1 MKSLQT
7 LKERIKANLKKEF
20 LSIKAQIKDEQLYIF
35 VLGRVEDIEGQYFC
49 SAATLTDLRR
59 NYITDSTYYA
69 TFWHASEL
77 ELTADFNDIDYE
89 ELSSYLEG
97 ATEEEYDVLRKEY
110 DQILIDSLAELRNE
124 GLFDDEIP
132 EFSAFVQYTDE
143 GFDIEEESY
152 IAING
157 TAFLET
163 FNVRY
168 EKNENSL
175 TEILLKKIVNGT
187 CR

>member
-1 MKSLQT
+1 MKSLQA

-20 LSIKAQIKDEQLYIF
+20 LAIKAQVEHEQLYIF

-49 SAATLTDLRR
+49 SAATLTDLKR
-59 NYITDSTYYA
+59 NIETDSTYYSS
-69 TFWHASEL
+69 FWSAAEL
-77 ELTADFNDIDYE
+77 EITADFNDIDYE
-89 ELSSYLEG
+89 ELNSYLLD
-97 ATEEEYDVLRKEY
+97 ATDEEYDVLGDEY
-110 DQILIDSLAELRNE
+110 DQLLIDSLAELRKE

-143 GFDIEEESY
+143 GFDVEETSY

-157 TAFLET
+157 TAFLEA
-163 FNVRY
+163 FNERY

-175 TEILLKKIVNGT
+175 TEVLLNK
-187 CR
+187 